1 MEMFRS
7 NVSEQQYQ
15 TWFSPMRVKQYD
27 DAKKE
32 LTVFTPSQFFF
43 EYLEEHYR
51 RLIHITISRFFGE
64 DVALYYQVEVADNVT
79 VSQESDGKMVVEH
92 LAAAAV
98 DQEDLLLLALGIEP
112 ERQLSALMVRG
123 HEALMTL
130 DDSIV
135 ACKAGN
141 VGVMDVTSEQ
151 LFRRREN
158 RAAVCSFICHCYS
171 PCNSL

>member
-27 DAKKE
+27 AAKKE

-64 DVALYYQVEVADNVT
+64 DVALYYQVELPT
-79 VSQESDGKMVVEH
+79 M
-92 LAAAAV
+92 
-98 DQEDLLLLALGIEP
+98 
-112 ERQLSALMVRG
+112 
-123 HEALMTL
+123 
-130 DDSIV
+130 
-135 ACKAGN
+135 
-141 VGVMDVTSEQ
+141 
-151 LFRRREN
+151 
-158 RAAVCSFICHCYS
+158 
-171 PCNSL
+171 